1 MPYPN
6 EFASSTRQINNS
18 KRINPAHRESILNGQ
33 LARNRV
39 LRLAS
44 AVILRPSSIKR
55 MAAAAS
61 CKTPIVDGVVF
72 AQPGTRA
79 SARTYLRGDYILDE
93 RQSRQV
99 ENIFRDSASSAGYEL
114 PDNFLLQEGEIFY
127 KDGKIDEI
135 RLAGTLSQLKGKR
148 KKSQESWCFAGKE
161 PGFELTSDFGLVQSP
176 QDQHRTHV
184 AVLRLGDFFILS
196 WDVAANAVRH
206 VSDSPE
212 VSNVDKRF
220 IRIAASAWKSEED
233 DDDVQ
238 SKELYDTAIRS
249 ATSIV
254 EAASDMKML
263 FVQLRDGRALNTS
276 GYDRSFRHAF
286 TPLLKQLPDV
296 EVSKRQGQGRL
307 LLNPMSQH
315 DLNKALL
322 KAVLES
328 AKEHLSFGPGRPP
341 KSKTKNRTLNLK
353 KIEIERKKKER
364 LKKKIL
370 VAITAEYKKF
380 CRKWSP
386 TEAEFQVKAIVVIK
400 RLGASRSTFYNW
412 LKLLGCN
419 FSDLKTEALE
429 CAEN

>member
-1 MPYPN
+1 M
-6 EFASSTRQINNS
+6 
-18 KRINPAHRESILNGQ
+18 
-33 LARNRV
+33 
-39 LRLAS
+39 
-44 AVILRPSSIKR
+44 
-55 MAAAAS
+55 
-61 CKTPIVDGVVF
+61 

-93 RQSRQV
+93 LQSRQV

-148 KKSQESWCFAGKE
+148 KKSQESWCFAGKA
-161 PGFELTSDFGLVQSP
+161 PGFERTSELVLVLSP
-176 QDQHRTHV
+176 QDHDRTYI
-184 AVLRLGDFFILS
+184 AVMRVGKFFILS

-206 VSDSPE
+206 NSDSPD
-212 VSNVDKRF
+212 VSNVDKRL
-220 IRIAASAWKSEED
+220 IRIVASAWKSKAAP
-233 DDDVQ
+233 DVQ
-238 SKELYDTAIRS
+238 SEELYNIAIRS
-249 ATSIV
+249 ATFIV
-254 EAASDMKML
+254 EAAYDMKML
-263 FVQLRDGRALNTS
+263 FVRLRDGETLDS

-328 AKEHLSFGPGRPP
+328 AKEHLSFGPGRPLR
-341 KSKTKNRTLNLK
+341 SKTKNRTFNLK
-353 KIEIERKKKER
+353 KIELERKKKER

-380 CRKWSP
+380 RRTLSP
-386 TEAEFQVKAIVVIK
+386 TEAEFQVKAIVVIN
-400 RLGASRSTFYNW
+400 RLGASRSTFYSW
-412 LKLLGCN
+412 LKQLGCDFN
-419 FSDLKTEALE
+419 ELKTEAIE